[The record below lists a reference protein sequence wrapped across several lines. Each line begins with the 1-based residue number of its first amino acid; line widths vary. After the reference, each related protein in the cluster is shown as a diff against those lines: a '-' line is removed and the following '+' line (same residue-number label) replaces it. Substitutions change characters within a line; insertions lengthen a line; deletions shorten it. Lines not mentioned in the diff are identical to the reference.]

1 MTHLKLQNIFDI
13 KNEQDIDHLLK
24 LVDNSLHE
32 RLKDDFAKGYFKGF
46 FVIKP
51 NAIPNSDIFSP
62 ESILSFVLYYDSYST
77 WQSRVLYVSEIWL
90 ESNLSNEIKFEILKL
105 ISEKLN
111 PNAVQTCLNEQRNL
125 KNETEV
131 IHFKYYIEF

>member
-1 MTHLKLQNIFDI
+1 MEKVQRLLNVPSKLND
-13 KNEQDIDHLLK
+13 
-24 LVDNSLHE
+24 
-32 RLKDDFAKGYFKGF
+32 AT
-46 FVIKP
+46 
-51 NAIPNSDIFSP
+51 
-62 ESILSFVLYYDSYST
+62 SILQALA
-77 WQSRVLYVSEIWL
+77 
-90 ESNLSNEIKFEILKL
+90 KL